1 MRDAIIFIVIFGSLP
16 FCFLRPWIGILV
28 FSWISYMNPHRFTWA
43 SAYDYPFA
51 KVVAIVT
58 IAGLLF
64 TKDRMPLPKTRETLL
79 IVLLGLYFTLTTF
92 FAFNQNAAWIQWEKV
107 IKILVMTLATMV
119 LINDPKKLKYLV
131 MVIAISIGFLG
142 IKGGI
147 FSFVTGG
154 GFRVYG
160 PPGSFFAD
168 NNDMALALNMAIPM
182 LFYLAKNEEN
192 KRLKMA
198 FWFTFASSIVS
209 VVFTYSRG
217 GFLALAIVLAF
228 LFFKSQHKTIAV
240 IILSVVLI
248 IGAVYIPVQW
258 FERIDTIRSYEED
271 SSARGRI
278 NAWKT
283 ALNLA
288 KDRPL
293 IGGGFETFIRPVF
306 RIYAPVSSNVHDVHS
321 IYFEVLGEHGFVAL
335 GLFILLILYSLSTAQ
350 KLKKTVRNNHDFKWV
365 EDYSSMF
372 QMSLIAYMV
381 GGLFLGRAYFD
392 LYYHIVAMIVIMQVL
407 VDKEIVQKNNIH
419 FG

>member
-1 MRDAIIFIVIFGSLP
+1 MRDAIVFIVIFGSLP

-43 SAYDYPFA
+43 AAYDYPFA
-51 KVVAIVT
+51 KIVAIVT

-64 TKDRMPLPKTRETLL
+64 TKDRMSLPKTRETLL

-107 IKILVMTLATMV
+107 IKILIMTLATMV
-119 LINDPKKLKYLV
+119 LINDSKKLKYLV
-131 MVIAISIGFLG
+131 MVIAGSIGFLG

-168 NNDMALALNMAIPM
+168 NNDMALALNMTIPM
-182 LFYLAKNEEN
+182 LFYLAKNEKN
-192 KRLKMA
+192 KRLKML
-198 FWFTFASSIVS
+198 FWFTFVSSIVS
-209 VVFTYSRG
+209 IVFTYSRG
-217 GFLALAIVLAF
+217 GFLALAIVLALLF
-228 LFFKSQHKTIAV
+228 LKSQRKTIAV

-248 IGAVYIPVQW
+248 IGAIYIPVQW

-271 SSARGRI
+271 SSVRGRI

-306 RIYAPVSSNVHDVHS
+306 RIYAPVRSNVHDVHS
-321 IYFEVLGEHGFVAL
+321 VYFEVLGEHGFVAL
-335 GLFILLILYSLSTAQ
+335 GLFILLMLYSLSTAQ

-392 LYYHIVAMIVIMQVL
+392 LYYHIIAMIIIMQAL
-407 VDKEIVQKNNIH
+407 VNKEIVQKNNIH
-419 FG
+419 FA